1 LGVGFFNML
10 SSIIR
15 GLGDSITPLIYLII
29 ASVLNIALNFLFIV
43 ILRMGVFGA
52 AVGTVIAQS
61 FSCVLCFLRLMKMR
75 DVFDIGWNYIKP
87 KKKYVNQVLKLGVPT
102 GASQATF
109 AIAMMII
116 QPLVNGF
123 GSLFIATNL
132 IVMRIDGF
140 VMMPIFS
147 FGNAVTVFTGQNVG
161 AGKMDRVSLGLKQCC
176 LMAASTAA
184 VVLTLILLFGHHVAG
199 AFTETEVVI
208 DLSIR
213 MLRILAAGYIALSI
227 SMVLWGVIRGAGDA
241 VSPLWGAIAI
251 VLLVRIPSAYLLVH
265 LLGRP
270 EAIMYSMLAGWLTNL
285 AIAVF
290 LFRLGKW
297 RRMSLVN
304 TGGPVV
310 GE

>member
-1 LGVGFFNML
+1 
-10 SSIIR
+10 
-15 GLGDSITPLIYLII
+15 
-29 ASVLNIALNFLFIV
+29 
-43 ILRMGVFGA
+43 
-52 AVGTVIAQS
+52 
-61 FSCVLCFLRLMKMR
+61 
-75 DVFDIGWNYIKP
+75 
-87 KKKYVNQVLKLGVPT
+87 
-102 GASQATF
+102 
-109 AIAMMII
+109 
-116 QPLVNGF
+116 
-123 GSLFIATNL
+123 
-132 IVMRIDGF
+132 
-140 VMMPIFS
+140 
-147 FGNAVTVFTGQNVG
+147 
-161 AGKMDRVSLGLKQCC
+161 
-176 LMAASTAA
+176 
-184 VVLTLILLFGHHVAG
+184 
-199 AFTETEVVI
+199 
-208 DLSIR
+208 